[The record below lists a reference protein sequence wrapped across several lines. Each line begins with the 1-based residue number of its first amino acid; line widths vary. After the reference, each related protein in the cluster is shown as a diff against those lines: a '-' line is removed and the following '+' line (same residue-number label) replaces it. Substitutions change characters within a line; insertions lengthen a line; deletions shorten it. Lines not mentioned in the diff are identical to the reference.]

1 MNAPSKPVSPSVP
14 EDKQLPLAT
23 FKTSLRDWQARYKA
37 RRATQA
43 PDSGKADNQTTPG

>member
-1 MNAPSKPVSPSVP
+1 MNAPSKPVSSSVH

-23 FKTSLRDWQARYKA
+23 FKTSLRAWQARYKA

-43 PDSGKADNQTTPG
+43 PDTGKADNQAAPG